1 MSLSVRRRLMMGA
14 LDHPEDGKYCW
25 VVSGSNADSH
35 QAGRLLYFS
44 NDYGASFT
52 KATTSIPGVNSVA
65 VDPTGSLIVIGGSGT
80 GYYVRRPGEGSNI
93 TFTGGGWGK
102 SVCCGANPT
111 TRYSVFYGVNAG
123 TDWSTGYSVKLY
135 QQTNRP
141 NNVPNN
147 RATLSTWDKIGDDVG
162 ACSENGQYGLI
173 GGAEGYT
180 NAFYSNDRGVTWGEC
195 LATQSFGNGTRA
207 VAVSGTGRTALTTT
221 STGWNRSYDY
231 LATWTQGNAAT
242 TWWGVAISGND
253 GYGQGVAY
261 LTNSNK
267 GLWRGPI
274 SSTGTITWTKI
285 LDNANIKFLK
295 TNFYGTR
302 LLGISFTGAVY
313 YSSNGGY
320 TWTAST
326 GIPAGG
332 NILSIGMNRKE

>member
-1 MSLSVRRRLMMGA
+1 MSLSVRRRLMMGT

-25 VVSGSNADSH
+25 VLTGNGVSRTTVWRST
-35 QAGRLLYFS
+35 
-44 NDYGASFT
+44 DYGASFVSMQ
-52 KATTSIPGVNSVA
+52 ANNNLLGAVSVA
-65 VDPTGSLIVIGGSGT
+65 VDYTGSAKCISSDGLGFVNLKGSTSPSQTFGAGGH
-80 GYYVRRPGEGSNI
+80 
-93 TFTGGGWGK
+93 GK
-102 SVCCGANPT
+102 SLCCGSAVN
-111 TRYSVFYGVNAG
+111 RSFWGVNTG
-123 TDWSTGYSVKLY
+123 TDWSTGYGVNIYY
-135 QQTNRP
+135 QNGLNGTATKRG
-141 NNVPNN
+141 
-147 RATLSTWDKIGDDVG
+147 TLSTWDRVGDDTG
-162 ACSENGQYGLI
+162 ACSSNANYILI

-180 NAFYSNDRGVTWGEC
+180 NAIYSNDGGLSWGEC

-231 LATWTQGNAAT
+231 LATWVQGNAAT

-302 LLGISFTGAVY
+302 LLGVSFDGAVY
-313 YSSNGGY
+313 YSNNGGY
-320 TWTAST
+320 PWTAST
-326 GIPAGG
+326 GITAGA
-332 NILSIGMNRKE
+332 NILSIGMNRNPN